1 MLSFNSQLTYA
12 SLIWMFA
19 DKRSTAKICKIH
31 FRTLQ
36 IVFNSYEKSYHH
48 LLNFSNVSTPP
59 PPPFLRHLRFLAIE
73 VYKSLMNINPEFM
86 WEFSNKNPVQCNLWK
101 GDIVHLPPARSSC
114 YGINS
119 LHFRRSLLWNSL
131 PSNEIESHNLE
142 KFKLKIKNFGNIHC
156 TCVVS

>member
-19 DKRSTAKICKIH
+19 GKRSTAKICKYTFEH
-31 FRTLQ
+31 FKLFL
-36 IVFNSYEKSYHH
+36 IVMKNHIITCWISVMF
-48 LLNFSNVSTPP
+48 LPP

-86 WEFSNKNPVQCNLWK
+86 WEFFSKNPVQCNLWK

-114 YGINS
+114 YGINP

-131 PSNEIESHNLE
+131 PSNEKESHNLE